1 MDTEEGCL
9 MIHAD
14 IVHDLKRAL
23 KQILEISYS
32 GHPDGREARLEVIS
46 RMAQEALKK
55 AGVEI

>member
-1 MDTEEGCL
+1 